1 MVCDVWSWFALA
13 ISLPFGGKIGM
24 WIPHAH
30 DLPWLRCPPP
40 SCGQGPARKESGFEE
55 MEKGMG
61 RTAGCIHS

>member
-13 ISLPFGGKIGM
+13 ISLPFGKTRSRT
-24 WIPHAH
+24 HTT
-30 DLPWLRCPPP
+30 WLRCPPP
-40 SCGQGPARKESGFEE
+40 SCGQGPARKESGCEE